1 MAGQKLE
8 ARFTAATVEVFH
20 AGERVASHARNHHAY
35 RHTTV
40 SAYMLNSHQAHLE
53 WTPSRLIHKAEG
65 IGFATA
71 EVVPPSLPAVP
82 WLPRRFRWRLREWQ
96 HVLVSINAHGTD
108 PASLPARCP

>member
-1 MAGQKLE
+1 VAGQKLE

-20 AGERVASHARNHHAY
+20 AGKRVASHARNHHAY

-53 WTPSRLIHKAEG
+53 WTPSRLIHWAQG
-65 IGFATA
+65 IGFTTA
-71 EVVPPSLPAVP
+71 DVVPPSLPAV
-82 WLPRRFRWRLREWQ
+82 LGYRGVFGGAFANGQ
-96 HVLVSINAHGTD
+96 HVLVSIHAHGTD